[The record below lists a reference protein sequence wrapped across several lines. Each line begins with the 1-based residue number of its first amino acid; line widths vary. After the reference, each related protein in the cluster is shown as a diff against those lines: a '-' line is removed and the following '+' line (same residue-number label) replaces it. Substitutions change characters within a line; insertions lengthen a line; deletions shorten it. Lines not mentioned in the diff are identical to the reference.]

1 MILVLYPV
9 LSFSQLKITGQVLDV
24 DGNPIELAT
33 IAIFSDQSTIV
44 KGELT
49 DETGHFSV
57 EIDAGY
63 YLIQITYLQNM
74 LFQKEGYFLEDTEL
88 EIIRVESAIQLEGI
102 EITASS
108 RPKIKKEL
116 GKYTIQNPAISP
128 FAKNKPVF
136 EFLRFVPI
144 LSIDNQN
151 NLNILNKGTP
161 TLYINGRKIEN
172 NSMALNLL
180 KSIPSEEIKTIE
192 IITTP
197 DSRFDASAKNGIINI
212 ITKKSENEGL
222 RGAINSTISQSYF
235 NSQNLNGYLSY
246 SKNKITATSTLSLD
260 NSKSY
265 ASSDYIYNNLAD
277 DLQTQMETN
286 SVSKHKSIS
295 GNLNLNYE
303 LSKRQNIGIQ
313 FYTSLNDMAN
323 QYQTLNQYRS
333 LNATQL
339 DSIYNPKINSKSPDY
354 LTSYKGNI
362 NYNIKTDNLGSNLDI
377 ELNLYENNS
386 DIRTQNFFNQIIN
399 GNTIEV
405 SRFLQNPDT
414 KTSIGHYKADYTKVF
429 NADNKLQIGTAYTH
443 SNIYNNFFF
452 GYFDG
457 SNYVSDTQQSNIF
470 QYRDAITASYL
481 NFEKI
486 FSEKWEAQ
494 LGLRVEHFKATGETL
509 TNLEQLS
516 IDNSYLF
523 PSLSL
528 LFIPNDDNEFSIDF
542 GSYIL
547 RPGYGQLNPFI
558 HYTSPNSFRIN
569 NPILK
574 PILTYEVEFN
584 YSFYENYMLNI
595 GYEYSKDL
603 FNEFDIILPDNWIMT
618 TTANYGNSNAI
629 FFNFIYSNR
638 FFKNNWDFSAT
649 LDYSYEKANG
659 SFQDVDMS
667 FDNNRYRFKVKNQIN
682 LNKEKDFSLG
692 LNYGYSSRSRFVAG
706 EINGLHSLEVSVSK
720 NFKDFN
726 ISVGVYE
733 LARADLKILEQKQ
746 DYNFNKL
753 IKYYKTA
760 YITLSYQFGN
770 NKVKRVEEKTNSEIN
785 KRLL

>member
-1 MILVLYPV
+1 
-9 LSFSQLKITGQVLDV
+9 
-24 DGNPIELAT
+24 
-33 IAIFSDQSTIV
+33 
-44 KGELT
+44 
-49 DETGHFSV
+49 
-57 EIDAGY
+57 
-63 YLIQITYLQNM
+63 
-74 LFQKEGYFLEDTEL
+74 
-88 EIIRVESAIQLEGI
+88 
-102 EITASS
+102 
-108 RPKIKKEL
+108 
-116 GKYTIQNPAISP
+116 
-128 FAKNKPVF
+128 
-136 EFLRFVPI
+136 
-144 LSIDNQN
+144 
-151 NLNILNKGTP
+151 
-161 TLYINGRKIEN
+161 
-172 NSMALNLL
+172 
-180 KSIPSEEIKTIE
+180 
-192 IITTP
+192 
-197 DSRFDASAKNGIINI
+197 
-212 ITKKSENEGL
+212 
-222 RGAINSTISQSYF
+222 
-235 NSQNLNGYLSY
+235 
-246 SKNKITATSTLSLD
+246 
-260 NSKSY
+260 
-265 ASSDYIYNNLAD
+265 
-277 DLQTQMETN
+277 METN

-323 QYQTLNQYRS
+323 QYQTLNRYRS

-399 GNTIEV
+399 GNTVEV

-726 ISVGVYE
+726 ISVGVYD